1 MIYIRVG
8 RVNSNISSS
17 ESNGKAHVSIA
28 RRTRRVSASSLLFIK
43 VDGIF
48 PIVRPSAEI
57 EYINSDLEKSAF
69 CDKYLTRFRFVPSFE
84 RNLLRLPLN
93 SVLSST
99 RNWTDEL

>member
-1 MIYIRVG
+1 MF
-8 RVNSNISSS
+8 
-17 ESNGKAHVSIA
+17 
-28 RRTRRVSASSLLFIK
+28 LLREEQQECLLLRGCFIQ

-57 EYINSDLEKSAF
+57 EYINSDLEKWYSAF

-99 RNWTDEL
+99 RNFTDEL